1 MVSIIVAV
9 AENGV
14 IGDKN
19 TLLWH
24 ISEDLKH
31 FKAVTTGHPVIM
43 GRKTYESLGRPLPNR
58 TNVVITRQQVEIPGC
73 RVVHSLGEAVA
84 LFPGDDEV
92 FVIGGAQIYAQ
103 ALPLADRFYL
113 TRVFRAYEGDTHF
126 PEWDEAQWRLLS
138 SESFASGANY
148 PYPFATSAGEIRYL
162 YHCTARPYSL
172 PLHCKGFFVAS
183 GTVSCPEKGEIMGK
197 YFDMLMEDVRMKEGL
212 HSCMNC
218 GVCTGVCPAAEF
230 YNYDP
235 RQIVNIVQTRDDDA
249 IEELLK
255 SDTIWYCGECMS
267 CRPRCPRGN
276 TPGYVIPALR
286 TLSQKLGFFVESEK
300 GRQQL
305 ALKRIIGENILRT
318 GYCIVPR
325 LVKPELHP
333 EQGPVWQWIYDND
346 KEVYGQFTP
355 VYMRHGA
362 GALRRLDEQSLEEI
376 NKIFEVSGGKEMF
389 DSIEEHSDRK
399 ARELGYGEGA
409 DQQYMM
415 DVFLHNNNEH
425 Y

>member
-138 SESFASGANY
+138 SKSFASGTNY
-148 PYPFATSAGEIRYL
+148 PYPFAFETYE
-162 YHCTARPYSL
+162 
-172 PLHCKGFFVAS
+172 
-183 GTVSCPEKGEIMGK
+183 
-197 YFDMLMEDVRMKEGL
+197 
-212 HSCMNC
+212 
-218 GVCTGVCPAAEF
+218 
-230 YNYDP
+230 
-235 RQIVNIVQTRDDDA
+235 
-249 IEELLK
+249 
-255 SDTIWYCGECMS
+255 
-267 CRPRCPRGN
+267 
-276 TPGYVIPALR
+276 
-286 TLSQKLGFFVESEK
+286 
-300 GRQQL
+300 
-305 ALKRIIGENILRT
+305 
-318 GYCIVPR
+318 
-325 LVKPELHP
+325 
-333 EQGPVWQWIYDND
+333 
-346 KEVYGQFTP
+346 
-355 VYMRHGA
+355 
-362 GALRRLDEQSLEEI
+362 RRR
-376 NKIFEVSGGKEMF
+376 N
-389 DSIEEHSDRK
+389 
-399 ARELGYGEGA
+399 
-409 DQQYMM
+409 
-415 DVFLHNNNEH
+415 
-425 Y
+425 